1 MARRIENPAEY
12 REKLKKSVAEAG
24 KWITEN
30 ADKLVP
36 EIDLLSEFSI
46 EIVNDNF
53 EGFPVIRTSMQHI
66 CPEAAKVFMAKDEED
81 GKR

>member
-1 MARRIENPAEY
+1 MARKCETPAEF
-12 REKLKKSVAEAG
+12 REKLRKSVIESG
-24 KWITEN
+24 KWIAEN
-30 ADKLVP
+30 ADKLIP

-46 EIVNDNF
+46 EIVHDNF

>member
-1 MARRIENPAEY
+1 MAKRTETPAEF
-12 REKLKKSVAEAG
+12 REKLKKSVAESG

-30 ADKLVP
+30 ADKLIP

-46 EIVNDNF
+46 EIVHDNY
-53 EGFPVIRTSMQHI
+53 EGIPVVRTSMQHI